1 MGKRCLKAFVVG
13 LLSVLLLAA
22 CSTGSSGDGDTIK
35 IGANLELSGNVASYG
50 QSILE
55 GIKLAVEEINNDVG
69 IDGKKIEIVEMDNKS
84 ESAEAVSV
92 ATRLISEEK
101 VLAIIGS
108 ATTGN
113 TAAQID
119 IANKEK
125 VIVLTPSGTSPTL
138 TVNDDGSV
146 NEYIFRTSYID
157 PFQGTVAA
165 NFALKELGVKTAAVY
180 IDSASD
186 YSKGLAEAF
195 IQDFEAGGGKIVAN
209 ESYMQNDTDF
219 RSTLTR
225 IQSANPE
232 FVFIPG
238 YYGDVGLIID
248 QAREIGIDVPLM
260 GADGWDSPTLVE
272 LAGADALNNT
282 FITNHYSS
290 GDPDDTIQNF
300 VEKFKEKYNGKSPD
314 AFNALGY
321 DSVYLLAD
329 AIKRAGS
336 LDSEKIK
343 DALASTK
350 DLQLV
355 TGKVTIDENHNPI
368 KSATILEYKDGEQ
381 VYRAK
386 IDP

>member
-1 MGKRCLKAFVVG
+1 MGKRCLNAFVVG

-55 GIKLAVEEINNDVG
+55 GIKLAVEEINNDGG

>member
-55 GIKLAVEEINNDVG
+55 GIKLAVEEINNDGG

-138 TVNDDGSV
+138 TVNDEGSV

-157 PFQGTVAA
+157 SFQGTVAA
-165 NFALKELGVKTAAVY
+165 NFALKELGVK
-180 IDSASD
+180 
-186 YSKGLAEAF
+186 
-195 IQDFEAGGGKIVAN
+195 
-209 ESYMQNDTDF
+209 
-219 RSTLTR
+219 
-225 IQSANPE
+225 
-232 FVFIPG
+232 
-238 YYGDVGLIID
+238 
-248 QAREIGIDVPLM
+248 
-260 GADGWDSPTLVE
+260 
-272 LAGADALNNT
+272 
-282 FITNHYSS
+282 
-290 GDPDDTIQNF
+290 
-300 VEKFKEKYNGKSPD
+300 
-314 AFNALGY
+314 
-321 DSVYLLAD
+321 
-329 AIKRAGS
+329 
-336 LDSEKIK
+336 
-343 DALASTK
+343 
-350 DLQLV
+350 
-355 TGKVTIDENHNPI
+355 
-368 KSATILEYKDGEQ
+368 
-381 VYRAK
+381 
-386 IDP
+386 